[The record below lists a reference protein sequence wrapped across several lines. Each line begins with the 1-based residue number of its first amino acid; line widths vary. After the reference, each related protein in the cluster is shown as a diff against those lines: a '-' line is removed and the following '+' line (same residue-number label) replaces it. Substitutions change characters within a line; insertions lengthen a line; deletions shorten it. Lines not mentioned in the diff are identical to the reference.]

1 MSRSQMEK
9 SEPILRPEELRSFD
23 LYKNDFGL
31 TLEDMAG
38 KSVLDIGCGTD
49 ALFVKYCLKHN
60 INIIGMDAR
69 EADKADREILKNHYV
84 QGDVL
89 NVPLE
94 KGKFDLIIS
103 RALFQ
108 YPYRMIVESVLP
120 LLKPGGIL
128 KIAPLFLDTNK
139 KTREEIEELIKHQDS
154 LNVEIFTNL
163 VEMQETKSGK
173 VPRYS
178 LTVIKKG

>member
-1 MSRSQMEK
+1 MEK
-9 SEPILRPEELRSFD
+9 SEPILNLKELRSFD
-23 LYKNDFGL
+23 LYKDDFGL
-31 TLEDMAG
+31 DLEDMAG

-69 EADKADREILKNHYV
+69 EADRADREILKNHYI

-89 NVPLE
+89 NIPLME
-94 KGKFDLIIS
+94 NKFDLILS

-108 YPYRMIVESVLP
+108 YPYRMIIENVLP
-120 LLKPGGIL
+120 LLKPGGKF
-128 KIAPLFLDTNK
+128 KIAPLFLDTNE
-139 KTREEIEELIKHQDS
+139 KTRKEIEELRVLQDS
-154 LNVEIFTNL
+154 LNVEISTDL
-163 VEMQETKSGK
+163 VEMQETKSGE